1 MRFEHLVEVNDPLNP
16 LMEALTLNQIWQGL
30 VLRVLEPTEFVEG
43 LDEGIITA
51 QGDGWV
57 ERELRFGKACIRD
70 RVTLEPHRRV
80 TYTTAATGEHAGGSL
95 TMTIETSEANAAFIR
110 FVYDTTL
117 PSADETGDTRYAEI
131 VKSAYREAD
140 IDTVRRIREFAGTGR
155 LG

>member
-16 LMEALTLNQIWQGL
+16 LMDALTLNQIWQGL

-57 ERELRFGKACIRD
+57 ERELRFGKACIQD
-70 RVTLEPHRRV
+70 RVMLEPHKRV

-95 TMTIETSEANAAFIR
+95 TMTIEINEANAAFIR

-117 PSADETGDTRYAEI
+117 PNADETGDIRYAEI

-140 IDTVRRIREFAGTGR
+140 IDTVRRIREFAAAGR